1 LWPDVVDNLASAV
14 RAGLSLPEAVAQL
27 AQRGPA
33 QLQEPFRIFSEDYR
47 ATGRFGECLDRLKNN
62 LADPVADRM
71 VESLRVAREV
81 GGSDL
86 GRLLRTLSQFLRED
100 ARTRAELETR
110 QGWTVNA
117 ARLALAAPWAVLGLL
132 ALRPQTVAA
141 YDTASGVLVL
151 LVGGGVSLL
160 AYRLMLR
167 IARLPDEER
176 VLR

>member
-1 LWPDVVDNLASAV
+1 
-14 RAGLSLPEAVAQL
+14 GQL
-27 AQRGPA
+27 GSRGPEPLR
-33 QLQEPFRIFSEDYR
+33 QPFRRFAEDYR
-47 ATGRFGECLDRLKNN
+47 ATGRFDDGLDRLKAR
-62 LADPVADRM
+62 LADPVADRI

-81 GGSDL
+81 GGTDL

-132 ALRPQTVAA
+132 ALRPEAVAA
-141 YDTASGVLVL
+141 YDSATGLLVL
-151 LVGGGVSLL
+151 AAGGGISVA
-160 AYRLMLR
+160 AYRFMLR
-167 IARLPDEER
+167 LARLPDEQR